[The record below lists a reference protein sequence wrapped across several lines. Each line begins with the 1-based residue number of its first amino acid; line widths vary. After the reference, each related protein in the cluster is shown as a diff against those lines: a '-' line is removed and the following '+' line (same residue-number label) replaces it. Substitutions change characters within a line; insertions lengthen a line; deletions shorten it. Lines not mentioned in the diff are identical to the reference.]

1 MAPMSR
7 NMTRRSSS
15 ALALVLLA
23 SLPLAAKAPK
33 TEGPKKGTLV
43 IVGGGQV
50 GPEIRSRFIQLAGGP
65 HANFVVIPT
74 ADEDRN
80 LTDLAKIKDR
90 FVQTWGVKNVTVLH
104 TRDRKVAD
112 TKQFA
117 EPIRHASAVWFPGGR
132 QWRLA
137 DSYLN
142 TRTEKEIKKL
152 LDRGGVVGG
161 SSAGAT
167 IQGSY
172 LVRGAVEGNTIMMS
186 PGHEAGLALMKN
198 VAIDQHIITRHREKD
213 LDPVIAA
220 HPGLLG
226 IGIDESTAIV
236 VHGTEFEVT
245 GKSKVAIH
253 DGKPHDGG
261 NFYFLQPGEKFNL
274 ATRSVVKSEAADK

>member
-1 MAPMSR
+1 MPR
-7 NMTRRSSS
+7 KS
-15 ALALVLLA
+15 ALILSLVLLA
-23 SLPLAAKAPK
+23 SLPLAAKSHK
-33 TEGPKKGTLV
+33 TEGPKRGTLV

-65 HANFVVIPT
+65 DANFVIIPT

-80 LTDLAKIKDR
+80 LTDLAKIKER

-104 TRDRKVAD
+104 TRDRKVAE
-112 TKQFA
+112 TKEFA

-137 DSYLN
+137 DSYLG
-142 TRTEKEIKKL
+142 TRTDKEIHKL

-172 LVRGAVEGNTIMMS
+172 LVRGAVEGNEVMMAPS
-186 PGHEAGLALMKN
+186 HEVGLGLMKN

-213 LDPVIAA
+213 LDPVIAK
-220 HPGLLG
+220 HPDLLG

-236 VHGTEFEVT
+236 VHQSQFEVI
-245 GKSKVAIH
+245 GKSKVAVH
-253 DGKPHDGG
+253 DGKPHDAG
-261 NFYFLQPGEKFNL
+261 NFYFLEPGQKFNL
-274 ATRSVVKSEAADK
+274 ATRSVVKSESADK

>member
-1 MAPMSR
+1 MSR
-7 NMTRRSSS
+7 KMSRPISF
-15 ALALVLLA
+15 LFALVLLG
-23 SLPLAAKAPK
+23 SLPVAAKSHK

-65 HANFVVIPT
+65 DANFVIIPT

-80 LTDLAKIKDR
+80 LTDLAKIKER
-90 FVQTWGVKNVTVLH
+90 FIQTWGVKNVTVLH
-104 TRDRKVAD
+104 TRDKKVAD
-112 TKQFA
+112 TKAFA
-117 EPIRHASAVWFPGGR
+117 EPIRHASGVWFPGGR
-132 QWRLA
+132 QWRLV
-137 DSYLN
+137 DSYLG
-142 TRTEKEIKKL
+142 TRTDKEIHKL

-172 LVRGAVEGNTIMMS
+172 LVRGAVEGNEVMMAPS
-186 PGHEAGLALMKN
+186 HEVGLGLMKN

-213 LDPVIAA
+213 LDPVIVK
-220 HPGLLG
+220 HPELLG

-236 VHGTEFEVT
+236 VHQSQFEVI
-245 GKSKVAIH
+245 GKSKVAVH

-261 NFYFLQPGEKFNL
+261 NFYFLEPGQKFNL
-274 ATRSVVKSEAADK
+274 ATRSVIRSEAADK

>member
-1 MAPMSR
+1 MSR
-7 NMTRRSSS
+7 KMSRKAAFILS
-15 ALALVLLA
+15 LVLLA
-23 SLPLAAKAPK
+23 ALPVAAKSHK

-65 HANFVVIPT
+65 DANFVIIPT

-80 LTDLAKIKDR
+80 LTDLAKIKER

-104 TRDRKVAD
+104 TRDKKVAD
-112 TKQFA
+112 TKEFA

-137 DSYLN
+137 DSYLG
-142 TRTEKEIKKL
+142 TRTEKEIHKL

-172 LVRGAVEGNTIMMS
+172 LVRGAVEGNEVMMAPS
-186 PGHEAGLALMKN
+186 HEVGLGLMKN

-213 LDPVIAA
+213 LDPVIAK
-220 HPGLLG
+220 HSELLG

-236 VHGTEFEVT
+236 VHQSQFEVI
-245 GKSKVAIH
+245 GKSKVAVH
-253 DGKPHDGG
+253 DGKPHDAG
-261 NFYFLQPGEKFNL
+261 NFYFLEPGQKFNL
-274 ATRSVVKSEAADK
+274 ATRSVIKSESADK

>member
-1 MAPMSR
+1 MSQQLPR
-7 NMTRRSSS
+7 KS
-15 ALALVLLA
+15 ALIAVLLLL
-23 SLPLAAKAPK
+23 STLPLAAKSHK
-33 TEGPKKGTLV
+33 TQGPKKGTLV

-50 GPEIRSRFIQLAGGP
+50 GPEIRSRIIQLAGGP
-65 HANFVVIPT
+65 DANFVVIPT

-90 FVQTWGVKNVTVLH
+90 FVQAWGVKNVTVLH
-104 TRDRKVAD
+104 TRDKKVAD

-137 DSYLN
+137 DSYLG
-142 TRTEKEIKKL
+142 TRTEKEIRKM

-172 LVRGAVEGNTIMMS
+172 LVRGAVEGNELMMA
-186 PGHEAGLALMKN
+186 PGHEVGLGLMTN

-213 LDPVIAA
+213 LDPVIEK
-220 HPGLLG
+220 HPDLLG

-236 VHGTEFEVT
+236 VHGSQFEVI
-245 GKSKVAIH
+245 GKSKVAVH

-261 NFYFLQPGEKFNL
+261 NFYFMTPGQKFDLN
-274 ATRSVVKSEAADK
+274 TRTPIKTESADR

>member
-1 MAPMSR
+1 MSR
-7 NMTRRSSS
+7 KMSRPISF
-15 ALALVLLA
+15 LFALVLLG
-23 SLPLAAKAPK
+23 SLPVAAKSHK

-65 HANFVVIPT
+65 DANFVIIPT

-80 LTDLAKIKDR
+80 LTDLAKIKER
-90 FVQTWGVKNVTVLH
+90 FIQTWGVKNVTVLH
-104 TRDRKVAD
+104 TRDKKVAD
-112 TKQFA
+112 TKAFA

-137 DSYLN
+137 DSYLG
-142 TRTEKEIKKL
+142 TRTDKEIHKL

-172 LVRGAVEGNTIMMS
+172 LVRGAVEGNEVMMAPS
-186 PGHEAGLALMKN
+186 HEVGLGLMKN

-213 LDPVIAA
+213 LDPVIVK
-220 HPGLLG
+220 HPELLG

-236 VHGTEFEVT
+236 VHQSQFEVI
-245 GKSKVAIH
+245 GKSKVAVH

-261 NFYFLQPGEKFNL
+261 NFYFLEPGQKFNL
-274 ATRSVVKSEAADK
+274 ATRSVIRSEAADK